1 MSSPIAQAVQMQAGG
16 FAQSMG
22 VAVARQ
28 QIDAQ
33 KSVANLVAQTAATAA
48 TAAPPAPAGQGTRL
62 DIRV

>member
-16 FAQSMG
+16 FAQSVG

-33 KSVANLVAQTAATAA
+33 KSVANLVAQTAAS
-48 TAAPPAPAGQGTRL
+48 AAPPAPAGQGTRL